1 MFKPL
6 VLFLL
11 LQIMIL
17 LLSSSPAESATI
29 EQGKPGCESKCGNI
43 TIPYPFGANDDCSY
57 FNDAAGKL
65 FYVHCNH
72 SYKPPKAFLG
82 MNDEKIEILS
92 ISDTEFRIKNNVI
105 AARCYDDQTGKL
117 VLDNPFFNLDF
128 KNTPFTISYTKN
140 MFVGIGCNL
149 IAFANNQS
157 RDCTSTCDTNADMI
171 ERSCN
176 GRGCCQN
183 SLPKGLNTFDGEVKR
198 YYLGKSPFQSFSQC
212 SFAFLVEKGQYT
224 FKGSDLQLDGRLTK
238 PDTVL
243 PLVLDWSIAEHTCN
257 DAQLR
262 DDVYACKNNTVCLD
276 APYNPGYRCACDKGY
291 EGNPYLGC
299 KDINECEDQNNNPCY
314 GTCTNTIGGY
324 NCSACPE
331 GSTGDGR
338 KNGTSCTTVN
348 KALPTQDGFPVIRV
362 ALGMLTA

>member
-6 VLFLL
+6 VLFFLL
-11 LQIMIL
+11 HIMIL
-17 LLSSSPAESATI
+17 LLSSSPAESSTI

-65 FYVHCNH
+65 FNVHCNH

-92 ISDTEFRIKNNVI
+92 ISDTEFRIKNTAI

-128 KNTPFTISYTKN
+128 KSTPFTISYTKN

-157 RDCTSTCDTNADMI
+157 RDCISTCDTKADII
-171 ERSCN
+171 EGSCKDN
-176 GRGCCQN
+176 YGSGCCQN
-183 SLPKGLNTFDGEVKR
+183 SLPKGLNIFDGEVKK
-198 YYLGKSPFQSFSQC
+198 YYLGDSPFQSFSQC

-243 PLVLDWSIAEHTCN
+243 PLVLDWSIAEH
-257 DAQLR
+257 
-262 DDVYACKNNTVCLD
+262 
-276 APYNPGYRCACDKGY
+276 
-291 EGNPYLGC
+291 
-299 KDINECEDQNNNPCY
+299 
-314 GTCTNTIGGY
+314 
-324 NCSACPE
+324 
-331 GSTGDGR
+331 
-338 KNGTSCTTVN
+338 
-348 KALPTQDGFPVIRV
+348 
-362 ALGMLTA
+362 